1 MYVGPISTPRVETF
15 FRQTPA
21 LRSNA
26 PRVTLFGSVL
36 EKAGVALASLDQ
48 DSAQAQL
55 ALLSGSARDMHT
67 AALSVEK
74 AGLALDLVIAVRN
87 KAIEA
92 YQEIMRMPV

>member
-1 MYVGPISTPRVETF
+1 MYVGPVSTPRVATF
-15 FRQTPA
+15 LRQTPA
-21 LRSNA
+21 LQSNA
-26 PRVTLFGSVL
+26 PRVTSFGSVL
-36 EKAGVALASLDQ
+36 EKTKVALANLDQ
-48 DSAQAQL
+48 ESTQSQL
-55 ALLSGSARDMHT
+55 ALLTGSARDMHT